1 MVRNAK
7 FKQFI
12 LSYPVIYLFF
22 QRLMGSHRFRTR
34 FVKNYIRPHSAMTIL
49 DIGCGP
55 ADILSYLPNVDYWG
69 FDISEKYI
77 GGAIR
82 RFGQR
87 GKFYCHE
94 LMHSD
99 IEKMPSFNIV
109 LALGLLHHL
118 NDDEALNIINLS
130 SKLLKLGGRLL
141 TVDACLETR
150 QNAIA
155 HFLVRNDRGQNV
167 RTKEK
172 YAKLV
177 GTVFDN
183 PRIEIRNQTW
193 IPYTHCI
200 MECTRN

>member
-7 FKQFI
+7 FIQSI
-12 LSYPVIYLFF
+12 LSFPVIYLSF

-34 FVKNYIRPHSAMTIL
+34 FVKNHIRPYSAMTIL
-49 DIGCGP
+49 DLGCGP
-55 ADILSYLPNVDYWG
+55 SDILSYRPNVDYWG

-77 GGAIR
+77 GRAIR

-87 GKFYCHE
+87 GKFYCHDLE
-94 LMHSD
+94 HADLV
-99 IEKMPSFNIV
+99 KMPSFNIV

-130 SKLLKLGGRLL
+130 YHILKPGGRLL
-141 TVDACLETR
+141 TVDPCLKTG

-167 RTKEK
+167 RTKKK
-172 YAKLV
+172 YANLV
-177 GTVFDN
+177 RTVFDN

-200 MECTRN
+200 MECTRK